1 MLNLIPKLWLGH
13 GYYPIMLR
21 GFCTIHQLKRVKYKH
36 TNIVAKDWKKVVS
49 FYENVFRMKV
59 VGPKRNLK
67 GDFVD
72 KGVGYKNATI
82 CGVHM
87 IMPGFDDI
95 DSNPPTL
102 EIFEYDGDITIND
115 DQYLKNSK
123 MRPIY
128 EQGIGHLAFEVED
141 IETAIRLIEHH
152 GGSMLSDSNE
162 ISSHNVK
169 GQGLLKWCYVRDN
182 EGNIIEL
189 QQWDNK

>member
-1 MLNLIPKLWLGH
+1 
-13 GYYPIMLR
+13 
-21 GFCTIHQLKRVKYKH
+21 
-36 TNIVAKDWKKVVS
+36 
-49 FYENVFRMKV
+49 MKV
-59 VGPKRNLK
+59 VGAERNLS
-67 GDFVD
+67 DFVD

-87 IMPGFDDI
+87 IMPGFDDT
-95 DSNPPTL
+95 DSNVPTL
-102 EIFEYDGDITIND
+102 EIFKYDGAIDD

-128 EQGIGHLAFEVED
+128 EQGIGHLAFEVDD
-141 IETAIRLIEHH
+141 IETAIKLIIKY
-152 GGSMLSDSNE
+152 GGSMLSDSNQ

-189 QQWDNK
+189 QQWGL